1 MIQSL
6 SHGLVDSNHMEN
18 YPVSRKKYQLRTA
31 DFPLSRSLT
40 DEFVAD
46 LKAVIELDP
55 SPEATYLGEQFLT
68 KFVELDKQSASL
80 RRSRAIEKW
89 LKTEATNSITNSR
102 LRAFAGSD
110 SVDVLPGISAR
121 RFLDRLRVIVAQ
133 IVPFTPSLDVAN
145 GGFSGGASTSA
156 RRAES
161 HPALKFLDK
170 ADVTRPAL
178 PVFREVIRGT
188 RWADHFGDSGLEPR
202 FVSGN
207 VLFTVPKNAN
217 IDRVACKE
225 PDLNMFLQKSL
236 GNQIRSCLRR
246 AGIDLND
253 QSRNRELARI
263 GSVTGS
269 LLTLD
274 LSSASDSVTIE
285 LVKAVMPSDWFYYLD
300 LFRSPLTEIDGVQH
314 VNEMFS
320 SMGNGF
326 TFELESLLF
335 YAITRTVAYFA
346 GVRGVIS
353 VYGDDIIAP
362 TEIGQDLISAL
373 SFYGFSTNV
382 DKSFMDGPF
391 RESCGAHWHG
401 GLDVS
406 PFYLRQPF
414 RSVSDLIL
422 TLNQLTGWSS
432 RVLGV
437 VDPRYEEIIIKYA
450 QYVPSDL
457 WGGDDLTSRQS
468 LVTGHTARKELVE
481 VVEEIPHDHVG
492 GLLFWMFLAVSNS
505 SPERDPIGSSGSRT
519 LPYKRIRTRRIVNR
533 PDVPVFLRRFADVQ
547 VKASPR

>member
-1 MIQSL
+1 
-6 SHGLVDSNHMEN
+6 
-18 YPVSRKKYQLRTA
+18 
-31 DFPLSRSLT
+31 
-40 DEFVAD
+40 
-46 LKAVIELDP
+46 
-55 SPEATYLGEQFLT
+55 
-68 KFVELDKQSASL
+68 
-80 RRSRAIEKW
+80 
-89 LKTEATNSITNSR
+89 
-102 LRAFAGSD
+102 
-110 SVDVLPGISAR
+110 
-121 RFLDRLRVIVAQ
+121 
-133 IVPFTPSLDVAN
+133 
-145 GGFSGGASTSA
+145 
-156 RRAES
+156 
-161 HPALKFLDK
+161 
-170 ADVTRPAL
+170 
-178 PVFREVIRGT
+178 
-188 RWADHFGDSGLEPR
+188 
-202 FVSGN
+202 
-207 VLFTVPKNAN
+207 
-217 IDRVACKE
+217 
-225 PDLNMFLQKSL
+225 
-236 GNQIRSCLRR
+236 
-246 AGIDLND
+246 
-253 QSRNRELARI
+253 
-263 GSVTGS
+263 
-269 LLTLD
+269 
-274 LSSASDSVTIE
+274 
-285 LVKAVMPSDWFYYLD
+285 MPSDWFYYLD